1 MSILNLSLMK
11 KVTLSADHWSK
22 MIRLCLAL
30 LVVWTTPLWG
40 ETATLRVA
48 VFKEIV
54 GFGQYAQQVNG
65 QLSGEMATVFDC
77 VADHLSV
84 DLDYLV
90 APAKRGIHTIRMGK
104 TDLLLPIPVVEGAHH
119 RWQADLVFSD
129 VLHSGY
135 WLLVQRAGE
144 QVEVQPP
151 FTDVTL
157 GMHYRAAYHERFKQL
172 PTVSATSHIQLYR
185 LLVSGRINLIS
196 TFQPWPAAQVQA
208 YEGRP
213 LKAHHYRESP
223 YRAGISRQSI
233 WSQKAHRD
241 KLNAAIRACRESFRL
256 EQRSPF
262 RGSLTLSRPSDRSEP
277 SEAVV

>member
-1 MSILNLSLMK
+1 MSILNLSLTK
-11 KVTLSADHWSK
+11 KVTPSADHWSK
-22 MIRLCLAL
+22 MIRLSLAL
-30 LVVWTTPLWG
+30 LVAWVTPLWG

-54 GFGQYAQQVNG
+54 GFGQYARLVNG
-65 QLSGEMATVFDC
+65 QFSGEMATVFDC
-77 VADHLSV
+77 VADQLSV
-84 DLDYLV
+84 DVDYLV
-90 APAKRGIHTIRMGK
+90 APAKRGIHTVRMGK
-104 TDLLLPIPVVEGAHH
+104 ADLLLPIPVVEGTRH
-119 RWQADLVFSD
+119 RWKADLVFSD

-135 WLLVQRAGE
+135 WLLVHRAQE

-157 GMHYRAAYHERFKQL
+157 GMYYRAAYHERFKQL

-196 TFQPWPAAQVQA
+196 AFQPWPAEQVLV
-208 YEGRP
+208 YEGHP
-213 LKAHHYRESP
+213 LQAHLYRVSP
-223 YRAGISRQSI
+223 YRAGISRQSV

-256 EQRSPF
+256 EERSPF
-262 RGSLTLSRPSDRSEP
+262 HGPLKLSRPSDRSE
-277 SEAVV
+277 VD